1 MNTAN
6 LQLEG
11 LLLAIASINNLLV
24 RKGVMTVAEL
34 EIVLARADAT
44 AVGDERFAEDLTPAN
59 RDAIRFPI
67 RFLRAANNS
76 ASETEIS
83 TFSELTR
90 FVGETKNRDNDEQ

>member
-24 RKGVMTVAEL
+24 RKGVITTMEL
-34 EIVLARADAT
+34 EIALARADAT
-44 AVGDERFAEDLTPAN
+44 AVGDERFTEDDISPAN
-59 RDAIRFPI
+59 RDAVRFPI

-76 ASETEIS
+76 ASESEFP

-90 FVGETKNRDNDEQ
+90 FVGETKDDDEQ